1 MSIVSKMY
9 RFLSLNV
16 VLYISV
22 FVYYGFHKITLFFI
36 ICISLKWEK
45 QQKKTNEDCKTYKLK
60 EQKWAIPILTR
71 LLMILITKQNF
82 D

>member
-1 MSIVSKMY
+1 M
-9 RFLSLNV
+9 
-16 VLYISV
+16 
-22 FVYYGFHKITLFFI
+22 TLFFI